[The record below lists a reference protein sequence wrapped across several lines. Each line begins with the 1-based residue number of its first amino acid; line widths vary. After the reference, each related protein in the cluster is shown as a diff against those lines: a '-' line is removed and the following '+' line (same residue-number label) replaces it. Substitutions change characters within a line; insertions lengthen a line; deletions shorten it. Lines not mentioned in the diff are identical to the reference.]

1 MSADE
6 DLSPK
11 VVGTA
16 LTEATT
22 VDPANDEIAR
32 LRRCISDLISVL
44 AFPALWIGRD
54 REEILGTSIEA
65 LRHTVGL
72 DFVYACLTDSTDGE
86 PIELTRFVQSPN
98 LALKQEQ
105 IDQLLLDWS
114 RDDRQNWPL
123 CVRNSI
129 GDNEFSI
136 VPLRLGL
143 NKEIGVLVTGSRRA
157 DFPTETERLLLNM
170 AANQVLLGLH
180 EAGELA
186 AQKRIVGELDYLVAQ
201 RTKELAAVIDSIP
214 GLVAIMTPNGEVEF
228 INGRVREYFGRTL
241 ERLRGWA
248 MNDAVHPDDLPS
260 TVATWRDSIAAGQP
274 YESDHRLRRSDGVYR
289 WFHAAGLPIRAAD
302 GHILRW
308 YVLLTDIHRRKT
320 AEEKLRQDELE
331 LRRITD
337 AIPNTIHVFRPD
349 GTVLHVNRTAL
360 DYSGLTLEDAQRE
373 DYVARFLHPEDV
385 ERTIEDWR
393 AAIAAGAPFEN
404 EVRALAKNG
413 KYRWWLVR
421 YNPLVDEQG
430 RLIRWYATGTDI
442 EDRKQAEERTYSE
455 NLMLREEIT
464 RSSMFEEIVGS
475 SQPLRKVLAQVAKV
489 APTESTVLI
498 SGETGTGKELIA
510 RAIHKRSNRS
520 SGPFI
525 SVNCG
530 AIPQALIG
538 SELFGHEKGAFTGA
552 TQRRIGR
559 FEVANGGTIFLDEV
573 GELPMETQIALLRVL
588 QEREFE
594 RLGSTQPLRVNVRA
608 LAATNRDLRKAA
620 EAGTFRPDLFYR
632 LNVFPIEVPP
642 LRERATDIR
651 LLAEYLIARYG
662 KPAGKKF
669 DNIAS
674 KTLELFQKY
683 DWPGNIRE
691 LQNVIQRGVVICDGP
706 TFSIDETWL
715 TREQARAS
723 DPNLVLSGSPVDSER
738 ELIERMLAQC
748 RGRISGPSG
757 AAVRLGIPRQTLESK
772 IFRLGINKHRFRA

>member
-1 MSADE
+1 MKTAH
-6 DLSPK
+6 PK
-11 VVGTA
+11 SVGTA

-22 VDPANDEIAR
+22 VDPVADEIAR

-44 AFPALWIGRD
+44 AFPALWIGRN

-65 LRHTVGL
+65 LRHMVGL
-72 DFVYACLTDSTDGE
+72 DFVYARLTYSIDGA
-86 PIELTRFVQSPN
+86 PIELTRFVQSPS
-98 LALKQEQ
+98 LALKQQEM
-105 IDQLLLDWS
+105 DQLLLDWT
-114 RDDRQNWPL
+114 REYPHNWPL
-123 CVRNSI
+123 HVRNSI

-143 NKEIGVLVTGSRRA
+143 NKEIGVLAIGSRRA

-186 AQKRIVGELDYLVAQ
+186 VQKRIVGELDHLVAQ

-214 GLVAIMTPNGEVEF
+214 GLLAIMTPNGEVEF
-228 INGRVREYFGRTL
+228 INGRVREYFGRPL
-241 ERLRGWA
+241 DQLKGWT
-248 MNDAVHPDDLPS
+248 MNDAVHPDDLPY

-274 YESDHRLRRSDGVYR
+274 YEFDHRLRRSDGVYR

-385 ERTIEDWR
+385 ERTIADWR

-421 YNPLVDEQG
+421 YNPLLDEEG
-430 RLIRWYATGTDI
+430 HLIRWYATGTDI

-489 APTESTVLI
+489 APTDSTVLI

-520 SGPFI
+520 NGPFI

-552 TQRRIGR
+552 AQRRIGR

-594 RLGSTQPLRVNVRA
+594 RLGSTQPLRVSVRV
-608 LAATNRDLRKAA
+608 LAASNRDLRKAA
-620 EAGTFRPDLFYR
+620 EAGTFRQDLFYR

-715 TREQARAS
+715 AREQARAS
-723 DPNLVLSGSPVDSER
+723 DPNLLPSGSPVDSER
-738 ELIERMLAQC
+738 ELIERMLVEC
-748 RGRISGPSG
+748 RGRVSGPSG
-757 AAVRLGIPRQTLESK
+757 AAVKLGIPRQTLESK
-772 IFRLGINKHRFRA
+772 ILRLGINKHRFRT

>member
-1 MSADE
+1 MKTAH
-6 DLSPK
+6 PK
-11 VVGTA
+11 SVGTA

-22 VDPANDEIAR
+22 VDPVADEIAR

-44 AFPALWIGRD
+44 AFPALWIGRN

-65 LRHTVGL
+65 LRHMVGL
-72 DFVYACLTDSTDGE
+72 DFVYARLTYSIDGA
-86 PIELTRFVQSPN
+86 PIELTRFVQSPS
-98 LALKQEQ
+98 LALKQQEM
-105 IDQLLLDWS
+105 DQLLLDWT
-114 RDDRQNWPL
+114 REYPHNWPL
-123 CVRNSI
+123 HVRNSI

-143 NKEIGVLVTGSRRA
+143 NKEIGVLAIGSRRA

-186 AQKRIVGELDYLVAQ
+186 VQKRIVGELDHLVAQ

-214 GLVAIMTPNGEVEF
+214 GLLAIMTPNGEVEF
-228 INGRVREYFGRTL
+228 INGRVREYFGRPL
-241 ERLRGWA
+241 DQLKGWT
-248 MNDAVHPDDLPS
+248 MNDAVHPDDLPY

-274 YESDHRLRRSDGVYR
+274 YEFDHRLRRSDGVYR

-320 AEEKLRQDELE
+320 AEEKLRQDEME

-385 ERTIEDWR
+385 ERTIADWR

-421 YNPLVDEQG
+421 YNPLLDEEG
-430 RLIRWYATGTDI
+430 HLIRWYATGTDI

-489 APTESTVLI
+489 APTDSTVLI

-520 SGPFI
+520 NGPFI

-552 TQRRIGR
+552 AQRRIGR

-594 RLGSTQPLRVNVRA
+594 RLGSTQPLRVSVRV
-608 LAATNRDLRKAA
+608 LAASNRDLRKAA
-620 EAGTFRPDLFYR
+620 EAGTFRQDLFYR

-715 TREQARAS
+715 AREQARTS
-723 DPNLVLSGSPVDSER
+723 DPNLPPSGSPVDSER
-738 ELIERMLAQC
+738 ELIERMLVEC
-748 RGRISGPSG
+748 RGRVSGPSG
-757 AAVRLGIPRQTLESK
+757 AAVKLGIPRQTLESK
-772 IFRLGINKHRFRA
+772 ILRLGINKHRFRT